1 MLTVAE
7 DEEGQGQQQ
16 QQQQRRR
23 LVWRFDLEDSGSEPL
38 DFSVL
43 FTPAAAGT
51 GRNGGSGGGG
61 GGGGGGSVEVCGK
74 RFFWSQ
80 FSIENDQLP
89 KTGSGQT

>member
-1 MLTVAE
+1 MGE

-16 QQQQRRR
+16 QRQQRRR

-61 GGGGGGSVEVCGK
+61 SSVEVCGK
-74 RFFWSQ
+74 RFFGAN
-80 FSIENDQLP
+80 FSSTT

>member
-1 MLTVAE
+1 MAE
-7 DEEGQGQQQ
+7 DEEGQGQQQQQ

-61 GGGGGGSVEVCGK
+61 SVEVCGK
-74 RFFWSQ
+74 RFVWSQ
-80 FSIENDQLP
+80 FFIENDQLP